1 MAVCRDL
8 KVDIPKERV
17 TIERQSNGKPA
28 LIKYVLEAPYN
39 REKGYAEPKRTTIGH
54 QCSDDNMDSSKFT

>member
-1 MAVCRDL
+1 MTVYRYL

-39 REKGYAEPKRTTIGH
+39 REKGYAEPQALITPR
-54 QCSDDNMDSSKFT
+54 QPLSRNN